1 MKTPFPFLII
11 SLLLT
16 ACVTTGPRYQ
26 ISVGNEH
33 AQRSLRNVEILAD
46 GLLLQE
52 FSRIGPVKSAA
63 LRPRRGAPPL
73 ELTVRWTDPEGNR
86 LEQSFHPR
94 QDMPVD
100 FQGMLFVKIG
110 TGQQSELVRIASTS
124 DDESILPWNVPESW
138 EGSIGIPGMG
148 ER

>member
-1 MKTPFPFLII
+1 
-11 SLLLT
+11 
-16 ACVTTGPRYQ
+16 
-26 ISVGNEH
+26 
-33 AQRSLRNVEILAD
+33 
-46 GLLLQE
+46 
-52 FSRIGPVKSAA
+52 
-63 LRPRRGAPPL
+63 
-73 ELTVRWTDPEGNR
+73 
-86 LEQSFHPR
+86 
-94 QDMPVD
+94 MPVD